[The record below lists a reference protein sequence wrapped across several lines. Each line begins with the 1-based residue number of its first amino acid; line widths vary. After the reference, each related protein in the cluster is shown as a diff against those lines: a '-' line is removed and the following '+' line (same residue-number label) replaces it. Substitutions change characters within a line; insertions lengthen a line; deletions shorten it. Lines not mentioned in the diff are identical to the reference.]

1 MNKHTPGPWFA
12 VADKGQTIIRTSR
25 SSAAFSPLAIVK
37 GDKRD
42 TLKDQEANAR
52 LIAAAPDLL
61 EALEALADSAPS
73 ACCVDFHHK
82 PGDYHDADESCPA
95 LDRYEAA
102 CLSARAAIA
111 RARGER

>member
-1 MNKHTPGPWFA
+1 MNKHTPGPWSVDDNHGKRYIEPIYSNEPIA
-12 VADKGQTIIRTSR
+12 EICKK
-25 SSAAFSPLAIVK
+25 K
-37 GDKRD
+37 GDEY
-42 TLKDQEANAR
+42 TANAR

-82 PGDYHDADESCPA
+82 PGDYHDADESCLA

-111 RARGER
+111 RARGAE

>member
-1 MNKHTPGPWFA
+1 MTKFTPGPWFA

-61 EALEALADSAPS
+61 EALSEIVNEGGKFVMTQDT
-73 ACCVDFHHK
+73 HRK
-82 PGDYHDADESCPA
+82 
-95 LDRYEAA
+95 
-102 CLSARAAIA
+102 ARAAIA
-111 RARGER
+111 KARGEA

>member
-1 MNKHTPGPWFA
+1 MSKHTPGPWFA

-61 EALEALADSAPS
+61 EAAQLALQIAESWI
-73 ACCVDFHHK
+73 
-82 PGDYHDADESCPA
+82 HDQLDGTSSIDGA
-95 LDRYEAA
+95 LLHLDPV
-102 CLSARAAIA
+102 RAAIA
-111 RARGER
+111 RARGEA